1 MVYLMGHVKKT
12 WSHPMSS
19 TSGFLVS
26 AGCETACGRSFLKY
40 TGSEQ
45 PRHVTQCFLFFT
57 HPSSQVLPSP
67 LAAQTERRPLRRNCT
82 DRLAVEESR
91 REVCLV
97 KTKSSGIRQALRS
110 GIAQPNKLKHGY
122 TMLHTK
128 ISSMSSLQLPRILTT
143 RCLGI

>member
-67 LAAQTERRPLRRNCT
+67 LAAQTERRPLRR
-82 DRLAVEESR
+82 
-91 REVCLV
+91 
-97 KTKSSGIRQALRS
+97 
-110 GIAQPNKLKHGY
+110 KLHGSAGGRGEQ
-122 TMLHTK
+122 K
-128 ISSMSSLQLPRILTT
+128 GGV
-143 RCLGI
+143 LGED